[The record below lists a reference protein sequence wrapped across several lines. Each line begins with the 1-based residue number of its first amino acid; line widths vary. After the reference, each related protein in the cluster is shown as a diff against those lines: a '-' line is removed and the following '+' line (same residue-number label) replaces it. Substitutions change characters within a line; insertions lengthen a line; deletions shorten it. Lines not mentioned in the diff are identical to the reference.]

1 MIFGKKLRE
10 LRDEQGVLQRQL
22 AALLEIDTPMF
33 SKIERGDRR
42 AKREHVIKLAEYL
55 HQDEKEMLTLWLAD
69 KVLDAVGD
77 DELSKDAI
85 NCTRTYSKVITAKR
99 QFGVNNCKLP
109 FRGKKPF
116 LSSRT
121 GSLALFGHSMFYP
134 CFATNLPSLY

>member
-1 MIFGKKLRE
+1 M
-10 LRDEQGVLQRQL
+10 

-42 AKREHVIKLAEYL
+42 TKREHVIKLAEYL

-85 NCTRTYSKVITAKR
+85 TIAVGWTKSRMIFLQKSLIGQKV
-99 QFGVNNCKLP
+99 G
-109 FRGKKPF
+109 
-116 LSSRT
+116 
-121 GSLALFGHSMFYP
+121 
-134 CFATNLPSLY
+134 